1 MEQREKEK
9 LLRLLIDYTALLKKS
24 YSDELNNMKYFKTFC
39 YYSPTDGKA
48 HLCDEKFDG
57 FFNNFFTKNN
67 SSEPDLDNLLKGTF
81 DRKTL
86 IRALNLVMGDKR
98 VVFEISNVL
107 LNHKNLNKVTYETPK
122 NGTEFLSL
130 LQKLDDELGMVDKS
144 KNLIIFEKASKKAN
158 INKVIKLLKNAI
170 LKEFQIINISIN
182 YLNQALNI
190 FDEMASLLQEDK
202 YFKFIG
208 DKKRCIYEFL
218 SLSNEEKDSINKILD
233 YNKKLRT
240 DVINNGEYFERLD
253 KPEYKHILE
262 KMISDMEARASSFN
276 EYFSHINGIY
286 DCNNDS
292 LLQNSLRN
300 SKKNN
305 VIGKDVYYVI
315 NVMIKNDPRLEIFS
329 DAIIDTIGMV
339 TPNTKRIIKKP
350 DKLDDVLEIFDCY
363 DEILSNESSS
373 SLKVRKVQII
383 LDEIVSEITDVYNRS
398 VVTNEKINISLAE
411 LKNIYSSLVKKK
423 KITLINE
430 EAYVESALAI
440 EDDDEEEMRFYVL
453 AQLRSIREYNR
464 LCELKRLMQNARRK
478 RTDIYNKLAKEDLET
493 ASEFLEAKIDKNKDN
508 KELLVVLEHVL
519 DEGIELYSG
528 DDRRY
533 YESLYCLAVDCTHYM
548 NKKAGIMYLDGE
560 ELREELA
567 KYDM

>member
-1 MEQREKEK
+1 MEQKESLLK
-9 LLRLLIDYTALLKKS
+9 LVTEYTAQLKKS

-48 HLCDEKFDG
+48 HLCDEIFDG

-86 IRALNLVMGDKR
+86 IRALNLVVGDKR
-98 VVFEISNVL
+98 VAFEISNAL

-122 NGTEFLSL
+122 NGTEFLNL
-130 LQKLDDELGMVDKS
+130 LQKLDYELGMVDKN
-144 KNLIIFEKASKKAN
+144 KKLNIFEKATKKSN
-158 INKVIKLLKNAI
+158 INNIIKLLKNAI

-190 FDEMASLLQEDK
+190 FEEMASLLQEDK
-202 YFKFIG
+202 YFKFTG

-262 KMISDMEARASSFN
+262 KMISDMEVRANTFN
-276 EYFSHINGIY
+276 EYFFHINNIH
-286 DCNNDS
+286 DCNNAS

-300 SKKNN
+300 SKKDHA
-305 VIGKDVYYVI
+305 IGKDVYYI
-315 NVMIKNDPRLEIFS
+315 IGSMIKEDFSLEIFS
-329 DAIIDTIGMV
+329 NGIMDTIGMV
-339 TPNTKRIIKKP
+339 TPKTKRIIKKP
-350 DKLDDVLEIFDCY
+350 EKLDDILEIFDCY
-363 DEILSNESSS
+363 DEILSNESGS

-383 LDEIVSEITDVYNRS
+383 LDEIISEITDVYNKS

-453 AQLRSIREYNR
+453 AQLRSIREYNK

-478 RTDIYNKLAKEDLET
+478 RSDVYNKLAEKDLES
-493 ASEFLEAKIDKNKDN
+493 ASKLLEEKINNVKNK
-508 KELLVVLEHVL
+508 KELLVVLEHVF
-519 DEGIELYSG
+519 DKGIESYSG
-528 DDRRY
+528 DDRSY
-533 YESLYCLAVDCTHYM
+533 YESLCCLALDCTHYM
-548 NKKAGIMYLDGE
+548 NKNAGIMYLDGE

-567 KYDM
+567 KYNM